1 MFAGKNYVAG
11 VFNTPYGG
19 KYFKAENPATQLPY
33 GEFPVTEGQ
42 FVHHAVAAAREAQ
55 KQWAKESR
63 VRRADY
69 FDALAQLIKRD
80 HDKLRDAISVETGKN
95 LNESHAEVIEALHM
109 CQVSA
114 AMGRQAFGEALAS
127 ELATKDAYVI
137 RKPRGVVAVISP
149 WNFPLAIG
157 SFWCSGP
164 ALVEGNTVVHKPS
177 ELTPMVNQMVAELY
191 HEAGFPAGVF
201 NLIHGDGATGATLVR
216 ADVDVILFTGSAEVA
231 ADIKQHCAT
240 TFKKTCSVEC
250 GSKSATMVFND
261 ADMMLALD
269 VTLASAFKLTGQRCV
284 SSSRILVQYDVFAR
298 FRDQFVERAKRV
310 VAEDPFSPT
319 EAVDA
324 AGNAFEA
331 SLRYG
336 PLISRE
342 QRDRVMNYNYL
353 TEQDKE
359 VEILLKGQGIYRLGY
374 FATPHVYQCSWG
386 DKPFLKEE
394 IFGPSVAL
402 IPFATL
408 DEAIEIYNDTDYGLA
423 LGIVTDDY
431 RVHREVA
438 QRCDTGMLYVN
449 GGSIAAES
457 HLPFSSWKK
466 SGWGSSAV
474 GTWKAVTHPMAVTV
488 NYERGKVSWAQ
499 GMQ

>member
-1 MFAGKNYVAG
+1 LADGVHERDPRLEQIFFGFREGGFA
-11 VFNTPYGG
+11 
-19 KYFKAENPATQLPY
+19 
-33 GEFPVTEGQ
+33 FPV
-42 FVHHAVAAAREAQ
+42 
-55 KQWAKESR
+55 
-63 VRRADY
+63 
-69 FDALAQLIKRD
+69 L
-80 HDKLRDAISVETGKN
+80 
-95 LNESHAEVIEALHM
+95 
-109 CQVSA
+109 
-114 AMGRQAFGEALAS
+114 
-127 ELATKDAYVI
+127 
-137 RKPRGVVAVISP
+137 
-149 WNFPLAIG
+149 
-157 SFWCSGP
+157 
-164 ALVEGNTVVHKPS
+164 
-177 ELTPMVNQMVAELY
+177 
-191 HEAGFPAGVF
+191 
-201 NLIHGDGATGATLVR
+201 
-216 ADVDVILFTGSAEVA
+216 
-231 ADIKQHCAT
+231 
-240 TFKKTCSVEC
+240 
-250 GSKSATMVFND
+250 
-261 ADMMLALD
+261 
-269 VTLASAFKLTGQRCV
+269 
-284 SSSRILVQYDVFAR
+284 
-298 FRDQFVERAKRV
+298 
-310 VAEDPFSPT
+310 
-319 EAVDA
+319 DA